1 MNGKNGF
8 SIKKVV
14 AAFLL
19 SCLLTGLLY
28 KGTIANS
35 GYYNAKKVIDFE
47 EYDKDISEIELQH
60 DLATM
65 AAKLDLFVRSIKEK
79 DNGNIFTKE
88 EFEQLSMYADFVIY
102 GDDVYHNANVTEGKI
117 LYLNNIIGSINYH
130 IDDVNEFVSSLSKED
145 KKSYSDLWKNLN
157 KNIESTNNTI
167 VEYNKINDTKN
178 YMVYLLKDIGK

>member
-8 SIKKVV
+8 KIKNVV

-19 SCLLTGLLY
+19 SCLLLY
-28 KGTIANS
+28 MGFVYITTDID
-35 GYYNAKKVIDFE
+35 YYNARKAIDFE

-79 DNGNIFTKE
+79 DNGNIFAKE

-130 IDDVNEFVSSLSKED
+130 IDDVNEFVASLSKED

-157 KNIESTNNTI
+157 KDIESTNDTI

-178 YMVYLLKDIGK
+178 YMVYLLKDIGE